1 MKLAGL
7 FSLASGAVLH
17 VLLGRLPHQDLRLL
31 RGLWD
36 ELKMGDILLGDR
48 A

>member
-17 VLLGRLPHQDLRLL
+17 VLLGSLPHQDLRLL
-31 RGLWD
+31 RGLW
-36 ELKMGDILLGDR
+36 EQLNPGDILLGDR